1 MQVLFLPGFMCDE
14 RLFSEQIRY
23 LKKRNFSC
31 HFVKLDQQASIE
43 EMADYTLSLFEGPLV
58 LVGLSMGGI
67 VALETVRRAP
77 ERILALALLNAT
89 PFEDSL
95 GDARLEQ
102 IAAVN
107 REGLDNLYMNALKPQ
122 YIAAENRQ
130 SELMDLVIK
139 MAQDLGPTVFERQS
153 RALAARTGF
162 ENFLPQIKQKVLVLT
177 GEEDLVCGPEIA
189 QGMQAL
195 INNAVL
201 TCVPNCGHLSTLE
214 QSKMVAHALAGFLE
228 GL

>member
-1 MQVLFLPGFMCDE
+1 
-14 RLFSEQIRY
+14 
-23 LKKRNFSC
+23 
-31 HFVKLDQQASIE
+31 
-43 EMADYTLSLFEGPLV
+43 
-58 LVGLSMGGI
+58 
-67 VALETVRRAP
+67 
-77 ERILALALLNAT
+77 
-89 PFEDSL
+89 
-95 GDARLEQ
+95 
-102 IAAVN
+102 
-107 REGLDNLYMNALKPQ
+107 MNVLKPQ

>member
-107 REGLDNLYMNALKPQ
+107 REGVDNLYMNVLKPQ

-130 SELMDLVIK
+130 PELMDLVIK

-153 RALAARTGF
+153 RALAARIGIET
-162 ENFLPQIKQKVLVLT
+162 FLPQIKQKALILT

-189 QGMQAL
+189 QGMQSL

>member
-43 EMADYTLSLFEGPLV
+43 EMADYTLSLFQDPLV

-95 GDARLEQ
+95 GHARLEQ

-107 REGLDNLYMNALKPQ
+107 REGVDNLYMNVLKPQ

-130 SELMDLVIK
+130 PELMDLVIK

-153 RALAARTGF
+153 RALAARIGIET
-162 ENFLPQIKQKVLVLT
+162 FLPQIKQKVLILT
-177 GEEDLVCGPEIA
+177 GEEDLVCGPEVA
-189 QGMQAL
+189 QGMQSL

>member
-43 EMADYTLSLFEGPLV
+43 EMADYTLSLFEDPLV

-95 GDARLEQ
+95 GDARIEQ

-107 REGLDNLYMNALKPQ
+107 REGVDNLYMNALKPQ

-153 RALAARTGF
+153 RALAARIGF
-162 ENFLPQIKQKVLVLT
+162 EDFFAANKTK
-177 GEEDLVCGPEIA
+177 
-189 QGMQAL
+189 
-195 INNAVL
+195 
-201 TCVPNCGHLSTLE
+201 S
-214 QSKMVAHALAGFLE
+214 SGFDR
-228 GL
+228 